1 MIFFFLAKSNFVKEL
16 RLLPL
21 FSFYF
26 YLLDLYWN
34 VHTIFLTSI
43 QNMHLVCIRFV
54 GSLHSK
60 TVEQRGMWEE
70 AFKWTNVSELLNDKQ
85 NTLMLVVV

>member
-1 MIFFFLAKSNFVKEL
+1 MFRNLMIFFFLAKSNFVKEL

-60 TVEQRGMWEE
+60 TVEQRGM
-70 AFKWTNVSELLNDKQ
+70 
-85 NTLMLVVV
+85 